1 MAAVERSAA
10 AYLTAD
16 SLIRRDPGRGGLRR
30 WVPTPPLR
38 SGWLEGRRCTTLNIV
53 NARVRRVVDEFLE
66 LTPDEREL
74 AIAELEASDEGQEA
88 APEEVE
94 KAWAPEL
101 ERRIEDVVEGRAQ
114 TRDVDD
120 ALAELRARYARR

>member
-1 MAAVERSAA
+1 M
-10 AYLTAD
+10 
-16 SLIRRDPGRGGLRR
+16 SLKREDRR
-30 WVPTPPLR
+30 
-38 SGWLEGRRCTTLNIV
+38 GWLQGGRCSTLKSV
-53 NARVRRVVDEFLE
+53 NARVRKVVDEFLE

-74 AIAELEASDEGQEA
+74 AIAELEASAESQEA

-101 ERRIEDVVEGRAQ
+101 ERRIEDVVEGRTQ